1 MRTGIQTSQT
11 VSHPAASTDAVA
23 TASGWRKDVGP
34 KRSVLETIGRT
45 PIVRLNNIGPKH
57 VQLYA
62 KLEAFNPM
70 GSIKDRLALGVIE
83 AAEQS
88 GTLRPGQTVIEATS
102 GNTGIGL
109 AMVCAQ
115 KGYPLVIVMAENFSV
130 ERRKLMRFLGAKVVL
145 TPASEKG
152 TGMITKAHELAQAHG
167 WFLCRQFET
176 EANAD
181 IHARTTAREILANF
195 EDLGLD
201 YWVTGFG
208 TGGTLK
214 GVARVLKAESPGT
227 TIVVAEPENA
237 QMLAGGIAQPRLSDG
252 AAAASHPAFRP
263 HPMQGW
269 SPDFVP
275 KLADDAVAAGL
286 IDRFEPVS
294 GTAALQCA
302 KNLAAKEGILAGIT
316 GGAGVAA
323 ALRVAESA
331 APGAR
336 ILAMLPDT
344 GERYLST
351 PLFEDVAEAMTE
363 AECAIAASTPRYRF
377 DAAPVRVAAASPKEA
392 KPSATAFVAEVT
404 GDPKEPVVMFA
415 LEWCEFCWSVR
426 KLFATA
432 GIAFRSVDLDSS
444 TFQANPLGGEIR
456 KALHLLTGSPTI
468 PQVFVG
474 GDLIGGATETFDAF
488 NDGTLQARLNKHR
501 VAFDSSLDVDA
512 YTFLPK
518 WLQPR

>member
-1 MRTGIQTSQT
+1 MNTKTAAPRTEGRLSP
-11 VSHPAASTDAVA
+11 SRSAATKRNGGDK
-23 TASGWRKDVGP
+23 TVGP
-34 KRSVLETIGRT
+34 MCSILETIGRT

-57 VQLYA
+57 VDLYV

-70 GSIKDRLALGVIE
+70 GSVKDRLALGVIE

-88 GTLRPGQTVIEATS
+88 GALHPGQTVIEATS

-115 KGYPLVIVMAENFSV
+115 KGYPLVVVMAENFSV
-130 ERRKLMRFLGAKVVL
+130 ERRKLMRFLGASVIL

-152 TGMITKAHELAQAHG
+152 TGMIAKARELAAAHG
-167 WFLCRQFET
+167 WFLCRQFEN

-181 IHARTTAREILANF
+181 IHSRTTVREILADF
-195 EDLGLD
+195 ADLDLD
-201 YWVTGFG
+201 YWVTGSG

-214 GVARVLKAESPGT
+214 GVGRVLKAECPRT

-237 QMLAGGIAQPRLSDG
+237 QVMASGIEQPRLADG
-252 AAAASHPAFRP
+252 AAAASHPMFRP

-269 SPDFVP
+269 TPDFVP
-275 KLADDAVAAGL
+275 KLAGDAAAAGV

-294 GTAALQCA
+294 GAAAMQCA
-302 KNLAAKEGILAGIT
+302 KDLAAKEGILAGIS
-316 GGAGVAA
+316 GGATVAA
-323 ALRVAESA
+323 ALSVAETA
-331 APGAR
+331 APGAC
-336 ILAMLPDT
+336 ILAMVPDT

-363 AECAIAASTPRYRF
+363 AERAIAASTPRYRF
-377 DAAPVRVAAASPKEA
+377 DAAPVRQAVALPDDAAPA
-392 KPSATAFVAEVT
+392 ATQYVAEAI
-404 GDPKEPVVMFA
+404 GDRQNPVVMFA

-426 KLFATA
+426 KLFAAA
-432 GIAFRSVDLDSS
+432 GLDFRSVDLDSGA
-444 TFQANPLGGEIR
+444 FQGNPLAGEIR
-456 KALHLLTGSPTI
+456 KELHRRTGSPTI

-474 GDLIGGATETFDAF
+474 GELVGGATEIFDAF
-488 NDGTLQARLNKHR
+488 NGGALQGRLRNLGI
-501 VAFDSSLDVDA
+501 ALDPSPDVDA

-518 WLQPR
+518 WLHPR